1 MKTACRAVLCACLTW
16 LWMAG
21 CGGNSTS
28 SAPPAGNA
36 CTGLLITGV
45 LQDSLTSQPVA
56 QGVAVLESGTQFSG
70 TSIYDFYPT
79 QQGATDAHG
88 AFKLCAETIA
98 SPSAIV
104 LEALDST
111 GKAYPPFIAS
121 ISGAAD
127 LGTIAMGGCRVTC
140 DFEGQQ
146 QTSLPAT
153 LKGVITS
160 SPIAKTGTV
169 VPQYAVTALDGS
181 KSKSGYPNL
190 WSLAV
195 PLFTS
200 SATTTFTT
208 TAGSCAGG
216 VPFCATYSF
225 TVPSEGPLQ
234 IINGI
239 YMQGTAVPYYMIY
252 AVPDGPGLCSPP
264 SALTI
269 FQQDGSSLLAG
280 NPGAQITVAEIDF
293 TRCE

>member
-1 MKTACRAVLCACLTW
+1 
-16 LWMAG
+16 MAG

-28 SAPPAGNA
+28 SVPPTSDA
-36 CTGLLITGV
+36 CTGLAITGV

-56 QGVAVLESGTQFSG
+56 QGVAVLEAGTQLSG

-88 AFKLCAETIA
+88 AFTLCLAAIA
-98 SPSAIV
+98 NPSAIV

-127 LGTIAMGGCRVTC
+127 LGTILMGGCRITC
-140 DFEGQQ
+140 GFDGQQ

-190 WSLAV
+190 WSLAL

-200 SATTTFTT
+200 SATTTFGT
-208 TAGSCAGG
+208 TAGTCAGTI
-216 VPFCATYSF
+216 PFCTNYSF
-225 TVPSEGPLQ
+225 TVPSQEPTQLV
-234 IINGI
+234 NGV
-239 YMQGTAVPYYMIY
+239 YVQGAAVPYYLIY

-264 SALTI
+264 SQLTI
-269 FQQDGSSLLAG
+269 FQQDGTSLLAG